1 MLSSYLH
8 ELCQFLPCFLLCC
21 PCSVIPN
28 THPPGLHTNCLS
40 PSATCLAR
48 RASLLQT
55 VPGQLD
61 LLVPA
66 CAVGV
71 GCYFAAPDGGKFHFL
86 PTLVA

>member
-1 MLSSYLH
+1 MNCVHS
-8 ELCQFLPCFLLCC
+8 FPRFLLCC
-21 PCSVIPN
+21 ARSSVVPD
-28 THPPGLHTNCLS
+28 THPPGLHATCLF
-40 PSATCLAR
+40 PSATCLAC

-71 GCYFAAPDGGKFHFL
+71 GCYFAAPVGGKFHFL

>member
-1 MLSSYLH
+1 MFPPVPPHSSVVPDTCTLVYI
-8 ELCQFLPCFLLCC
+8 LPVC
-21 PCSVIPN
+21 P
-28 THPPGLHTNCLS
+28 

-71 GCYFAAPDGGKFHFL
+71 GCYFAAPVGGKFHFL